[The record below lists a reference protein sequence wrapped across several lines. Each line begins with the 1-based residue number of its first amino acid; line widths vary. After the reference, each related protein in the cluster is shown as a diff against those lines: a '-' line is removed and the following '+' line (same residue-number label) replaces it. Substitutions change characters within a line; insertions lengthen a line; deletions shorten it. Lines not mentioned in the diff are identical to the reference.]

1 MPIITI
7 KLSERRS
14 PELSRRVADTVLE
27 LTSRILGKNPQVTS
41 IAIDYV
47 DPQDWIVGGKTL
59 AEQHKASFYLDI
71 KVVDETNTK
80 AQKAQYVQEVFDAF
94 AGVLGELHTESY
106 VHVHDVRPTAY
117 GYGGRTQE
125 YRFQHPA

>member
-7 KLSERRS
+7 KLSALRS
-14 PELSRRVADTVLE
+14 PELSRQVAATVLE
-27 LTSRILGKNPQVTS
+27 LTSRILGKNPQVTA
-41 IAIDYV
+41 IAIDYL
-47 DPQDWIVGGKTL
+47 DPQDWIVGGRTL
-59 AEQHKASFYLDI
+59 AEQGKSSFFLDI

-94 AGVLGELHTESY
+94 GRLLGELHAESY

-125 YRFQHPA
+125 WRFHHPA

>member
-59 AEQHKASFYLDI
+59 AEQGKSSFYLDI

-80 AQKAQYVQEVFDAF
+80 AQKAQYVREVFDAF
-94 AGVLGELHTESY
+94 AGLLGELHTESY
-106 VHVHDVRPTAY
+106 VYVHDVRPTAY

>member
-1 MPIITI
+1 MPIIAI
-7 KLSERRS
+7 KLSARRS
-14 PELSRRVADTVLE
+14 PELSRQVAAAVLE
-27 LTSRILGKNPQVTS
+27 LTSRILGKNPQVTA

-47 DPQDWIVGGKTL
+47 DPQDWIVGGRTL
-59 AEQHKASFYLDI
+59 AEQGKSSFYLDI

-94 AGVLGELHTESY
+94 GKLLGELHAESY

-125 YRFQHPA
+125 WRFQHPA

>member
-7 KLSERRS
+7 KLSALRS
-14 PELSRRVADTVLE
+14 PELSRQVAATVLE
-27 LTSRILGKNPQVTS
+27 LTSRILGKNPQVTA

-47 DPQDWIVGGKTL
+47 DPQDWIVGGRTL
-59 AEQHKASFYLDI
+59 AEQGKSSFFLDI

-94 AGVLGELHTESY
+94 GRLLGELHAESY

-125 YRFQHPA
+125 WRFHHPA

>member
-7 KLSERRS
+7 KLSAHRS
-14 PELSRRVADTVLE
+14 PELSRQVAATVLE
-27 LTSRILGKNPQVTS
+27 LTSRILGKNPQVTA

-47 DPQDWIVGGKTL
+47 DPQDWIVGGRTL
-59 AEQHKASFYLDI
+59 AEQGKSSFFLDI

-94 AGVLGELHTESY
+94 GRLLGELHAESY

-125 YRFQHPA
+125 WRFHHPA

>member
-7 KLSERRS
+7 KLAARRS
-14 PELSRRVADTVLE
+14 PELSRQVAATVLE
-27 LTSRILGKNPQVTS
+27 LTSRILGKNPQVTA

-47 DPQDWIVGGKTL
+47 DPQDWIVGGRTL
-59 AEQHKASFYLDI
+59 AEQGKSSFYLDI

-94 AGVLGELHTESY
+94 AKLLGELHGESY

-125 YRFQHPA
+125 WRFQHPA

>member
-7 KLSERRS
+7 KLSAHRS
-14 PELSRRVADTVLE
+14 PDLSRQVAATVLE
-27 LTSRILGKNPQVTS
+27 LTSRILGKNPQVTA

-47 DPQDWIVGGKTL
+47 DPQDWIVGGRTL
-59 AEQHKASFYLDI
+59 AEQGKSSFFLDI

-94 AGVLGELHTESY
+94 GRLLGELHAESY

-125 YRFQHPA
+125 WRFHHPA